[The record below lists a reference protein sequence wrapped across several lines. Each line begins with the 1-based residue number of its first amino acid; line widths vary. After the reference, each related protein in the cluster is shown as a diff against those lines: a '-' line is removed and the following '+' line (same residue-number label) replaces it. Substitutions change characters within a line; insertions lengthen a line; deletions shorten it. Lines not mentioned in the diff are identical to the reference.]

1 MYRLCRRYIKDQFE
15 AEDIL
20 VRGFYKVFRSIGSF
34 HYQDDTRLSAW
45 VRRIM
50 VNECLMQLRQA
61 THFNFIL
68 LTEETDLT
76 DQANTD
82 IESSLSAED
91 IYTFLLELPVSYRT
105 IFNLFVIEG
114 FSHREIAEQLEIS
127 EEVSRSQLSRAKAML
142 RGILTKNDIRNAI

>member
-1 MYRLCRRYIKDQFE
+1 MYRLCCRYVKDQPE

-20 VRGFYKVFRSIGSF
+20 VRGFYKVFRSIASF
-34 HYQDDTRLSAW
+34 HYQDDTKLSAW

-61 THFNFIL
+61 IHFNFVL
-68 LTEETDLT
+68 LTQETDFA
-76 DQANTD
+76 DQASTD
-82 IESSLSAED
+82 VESNLSAED
-91 IYTFLLELPVSYRT
+91 IYALLLELPVSHRT

-142 RGILTKNDIRNAI
+142 RAILTKNDIRNAI